1 MKEKDVIESFLQ
13 MYSSKNSI
21 HVYKTALKRYFKALN
36 VDPNKYFKEK
46 RDYEADMKNF
56 FIQIKDSPP
65 KTIKTYLSA
74 VKSFLAE
81 NEVDISEKFWR
92 NLKNKINGS
101 RALTMD
107 RIPSNEELKSILTHM
122 DAKGKALFL
131 MLASSGMR
139 IGEALQL
146 KLNDIDLES
155 EPAKV
160 NISGKYTKT
169 GNPRIAFISTEA
181 KEVIKEWFKV
191 RDDYIKAAAG
201 KSHKY
206 KKSVED
212 NRIFPFLNNTAWCM
226 WKNAV
231 KKAGLDET
239 DKTTNRSKL
248 HPHVLRKY
256 FRTKMGAV
264 IPVDIV
270 EALMGHEGYLTEV
283 YRRYSQEQLAE
294 FYLKGEDSLTVF
306 KDHNGLSK
314 LRKEIEQR
322 NETYDEIINRQAAE
336 IKKLR
341 EKLAEMEQSKD
352 KQLGEMLI
360 RALENNPKIAKE
372 LTELLIKKVIEKN
385 PEMGDISGK

>member
-1 MKEKDVIESFLQ
+1 
-13 MYSSKNSI
+13 
-21 HVYKTALKRYFKALN
+21 
-36 VDPNKYFKEK
+36 
-46 RDYEADMKNF
+46 
-56 FIQIKDSPP
+56 
-65 KTIKTYLSA
+65 
-74 VKSFLAE
+74 
-81 NEVDISEKFWR
+81 
-92 NLKNKINGS
+92 
-101 RALTMD
+101 
-107 RIPSNEELKSILTHM
+107 
-122 DAKGKALFL
+122 
-131 MLASSGMR
+131 
-139 IGEALQL
+139 
-146 KLNDIDLES
+146 
-155 EPAKV
+155 
-160 NISGKYTKT
+160 
-169 GNPRIAFISTEA
+169 
-181 KEVIKEWFKV
+181 V
-191 RDDYIKAAAG
+191 RDSYIKAAAG

-385 PEMGDISGK
+385 PEMLKK

>member
-1 MKEKDVIESFLQ
+1 MQEEDVIERFLQ
-13 MYSSKNSI
+13 MYSGKGTIS
-21 HVYKTALKRYFKALN
+21 VYGTALRRYFKALN
-36 VDPNKYFKEK
+36 VDANKYFKEK
-46 RDYEADMKNF
+46 RDYEADIKKF

-65 KTIKTYLSA
+65 KTVKTYLSG

-81 NEVDISEKFWR
+81 NGIYLSEKFWR

-107 RIPSNEELKSILTHM
+107 KIPSNEELKSILAHM
-122 DAKGKALFL
+122 DVKGKALFL
-131 MLASSGMR
+131 TLASSGMR
-139 IGEALQL
+139 IGETLQL

-160 NISGKYTKT
+160 SISGKYTKT
-169 GNPRIAFISTEA
+169 GNPRITFISTEA
-181 KEVIKEWFKV
+181 KEVIKEWLKV
-191 RDDYIKAAAG
+191 RESYIKAAVG

-212 NRIFPFLNNTAWCM
+212 DRIFPFLSSTAWWM
-226 WKNAV
+226 WKNAIE
-231 KKAGLDET
+231 KAGLGEVDEN
-239 DKTTNRSKL
+239 TNRRKL

-283 YRRYSQEQLAE
+283 YRRYSEEQLAE

-314 LRKEIEQR
+314 LRKEIQQR
-322 NETYDEIINRQAAE
+322 NETYDEIINH
-336 IKKLR
+336 
-341 EKLAEMEQSKD
+341 
-352 KQLGEMLI
+352 
-360 RALENNPKIAKE
+360 PKINNW
-372 LTELLIKKVIEKN
+372 VRN
-385 PEMGDISGK
+385 S